1 MEKNI
6 IVTDEMGRQ
15 IGTTYEKRAWGL
27 VKKGRAC
34 YTDDATIMMFAEED
48 TSGYVFHYMED
59 YNMNYIYFD
68 AKQWSLDTA
77 AKSVGER
84 SFIQD
89 FDGKMTEI
97 FQVGAWDSEVSRIV
111 SEPIALEG
119 ATDYTFVFWLN
130 GGENEDNDETCRLEV
145 IFDGDINKINSYKLN
160 RTFIAPTLKVA
171 GWELYAITF
180 TTPEGA
186 SVSTE
191 LRFTAGKAPMAVM
204 KAEELS
210 AYDGWENDPDL
221 YEEYRPYRANI
232 VFSDGWPSGKEYW
245 YSTACLKELYPEIKP
260 PKRKPK
266 RGNTEEE
273 AKDSKSFDFG
283 KEFTKF
289 AKTIGGSA
297 SAFAGKVKS
306 KASEIKNS
314 AYADRASK
322 KTKEAEEKLKVY
334 GSIVG
339 EQVKGF
345 VSDITS
351 TENQEKMKN
360 VIDRVGEAMA
370 DAVRKGDEAASAVL
384 SKTKDA
390 LNKYRESKKAEQEAK
405 AAAEAEFIAEEMAE
419 TVDTIE
425 ALEASITAAEDEI
438 TALQDRAEAL
448 DDEVEALNA
457 EIAKEPEASESKLD
471 EVKALVTEKGEILEK
486 LDALRNKL
494 DTLRAEKAE
503 AAKKAEALS
512 EDEEDK

>member
-34 YTDDATIMMFAEED
+34 YTDDSTIMMFAEED

-59 YNMNYIYFD
+59 HTMNYIYFD
-68 AKQWSLDTA
+68 AKKWSLDTA

-97 FQVGAWDSEVSRIV
+97 FQVGAWDSEVSRIT
-111 SEPIALEG
+111 SEPMALEG

-145 IFDGDINKINSYKLN
+145 IFDGDINKVNAYKLN
-160 RTFIAPTLKVA
+160 RTFIAPIIKVE

-180 TTPEGA
+180 TTPAGDT
-186 SVSTE
+186 VSTE

-210 AYDGWENDPDL
+210 TYDGWENDPDL

-266 RGNTEEE
+266 RGNTEEKKE
-273 AKDSKSFDFG
+273 TKNFDFS
-283 KEFTKF
+283 KEIGKF
-289 AKTIGGSA
+289 AKTIGDSA
-297 SAFAGKVKS
+297 TAFAGKVKN
-306 KASEIKNS
+306 KASEIKKS

-322 KTKEAEEKLKVY
+322 KTKEAAEKLKVY

-339 EQVKGF
+339 EQVEGF

-351 TENQEKMKN
+351 AENQEKMKN
-360 VIDRVGEAMA
+360 VIDRVGEAMTE
-370 DAVRKGDEAASAVL
+370 AVRKGDEAASAVL
-384 SKTKDA
+384 SKTKEA
-390 LNKYRESKKAEQEAK
+390 LNKYREQKKAEQEAK
-405 AAAEAEFIAEEMAE
+405 AAAEAEFVAEEMAE

-425 ALEASITAAEDEI
+425 ALEDAITATEDEI

-457 EIAKEPEASESKLD
+457 EIAKEAEPSEAKLD

-486 LDALRNKL
+486 LDTLRNKL
-494 DTLRAEKAE
+494 DDLRAEKAE